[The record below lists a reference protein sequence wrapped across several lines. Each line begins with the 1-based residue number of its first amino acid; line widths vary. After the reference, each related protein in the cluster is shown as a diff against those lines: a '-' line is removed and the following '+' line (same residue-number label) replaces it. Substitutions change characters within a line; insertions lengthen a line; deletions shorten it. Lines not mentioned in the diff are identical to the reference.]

1 MITTSINLSFGTS
14 LFSTLRALTF
24 TALPNIILTYFQTVD
39 GAETQIL
46 MSEEQ
51 KAMKIYSIAGDYF
64 IKKSRKDFPQTL
76 LQHPHIFTKY
86 MGIKYGDIQQNPFKN
101 SALVELAVFHN
112 NEALNS
118 ILDYCNFKMN
128 TEITKQVLSYKDING
143 VNLLGHAIR
152 NRIAMGNKLSN
163 RIIDIYIDNLDKN
176 DLLKNLDEFV
186 LTLPTKQFKKILSKV
201 GAQSMKD
208 FLESKTI
215 DQSRIDE
222 VLAQNYHSPEVL
234 IPKKIK
240 EDKTSDMYQH
250 TTVTKGSSK
259 NPDDIKKLI
268 SQGFHVQITQT
279 MYQQIHD
286 SEDGESFLK
295 NRQNIYLTPVGT
307 ANGIIATQKTLDVL
321 TKNGAHE
328 EVKEFLKC
336 FDTKSASQE
345 LTENLERNKKLLAKK
360 LEKPSPEPNAPSAT
374 KTNKQKSQHE
384 L

>member
-1 MITTSINLSFGTS
+1 MKPYNSFSILFTHELVRLIPLISATFLSS
-14 LFSTLRALTF
+14 I
-24 TALPNIILTYFQTVD
+24 LPNLCNAIPESLSTD
-39 GAETQIL
+39 S
-46 MSEEQ
+46 SESQ
-51 KAMKIYSIAGDYF
+51 KAHRIYSITF
-64 IKKSRKDFPQTL
+64 NSIIENQRPFPKEL
-76 LQHPHIFTKY
+76 EKNPHIFTKY
-86 MGIKYGDIQQNPFKN
+86 IGIKYGSDSENPFHN
-101 SALVELAVFHN
+101 SVLTEMAVFHH
-112 NEALNS
+112 NEALNK
-118 ILDYCNFKMN
+118 ILDKCNFK
-128 TEITKQVLSYKDING
+128 THPQITIETLSHKDING

-176 DLLKNLDEFV
+176 DLLKNLNEFV

-240 EDKTSDMYQH
+240 GDETSDMYQH
-250 TTVTKGSSK
+250 STVTKGSSK

-268 SQGFHVQITQT
+268 LQGFHVQITKK
-279 MYQQIHD
+279 MYQQIRD
-286 SEDGESFLK
+286 GEDGENFLK

-307 ANGIIATQKTLDVL
+307 VNGIIATQKTLDVL
-321 TKNGAHE
+321 TKNGDPE

-336 FDTKSASQE
+336 FYTKSASQE
-345 LTENLERNKKLLAKK
+345 LTENLEKNKKFLAKK

-374 KTNKQKSQHE
+374 KTHKQKSQSE